1 MMFEDMVNS
10 SILPAIDPELA
21 KKYEFKFTGIDE
33 ESAQT
38 NVALQQAQMTV
49 FATMNDLLRGEG
61 KEPIKHAVA
70 DLPLNQTFWALVEK
84 NMTRGEIRATFFGD
98 KAASSKRE
106 LAYLPADPAFMG
118 WQQLLLTIDRSRKQ
132 DEMAKQQM
140 EQQAQQAQHEQ
151 QMAEAQH
158 NRDQE
163 MHDLQVD
170 DHKNRQAHAAVN
182 PSLKDTAKQFGAG
195 SKPLNIE
202 GQSAANPINSPIADE

>member
-61 KEPIKHAVA
+61 KEPIKHVVA

-84 NMTRGEIRATFFGD
+84 NMTRGEIRAAFFGD

-106 LAYLPADPAFMG
+106 LAYLPADPAFLG

-132 DEMAKQQM
+132 DDMAKQQM
-140 EQQAQQAQHEQ
+140 QQQAEQAQHQQEMEQ
-151 QMAEAQH
+151 AQH
-158 NRDQE
+158 QRDQE

-195 SKPLNIE
+195 SKPLSIE